1 MKLLINN
8 RDFDVDDGDL
18 SRPLLW
24 VLRDELG
31 LTGTKYGCGK
41 GICGS
46 CTIHLDDQAIRSC
59 VVPLSFA
66 EGKAI
71 TTIEG
76 LAEKFTP
83 EPDLLHPVQQAFV
96 DYQVPQCG
104 WCMPGQIMTA
114 AAFLDKNPQPSED
127 EIIDAMSN
135 NYCRCGTYVRI
146 KAAVDHAAK
155 QMVTGVNN
163 G

>member
-66 EGKAI
+66 EGKEI

-83 EPDLLHPVQQAFV
+83 EPDLLHPVQQARG
-96 DYQVPQCG
+96 C
-104 WCMPGQIMTA
+104 A
-114 AAFLDKNPQPSED
+114 AAGVSLGARP
-127 EIIDAMSN
+127 
-135 NYCRCGTYVRI
+135 GTDGQSRRSTRPPP
-146 KAAVDHAAK
+146 HHPP
-155 QMVTGVNN
+155 T
-163 G
+163 